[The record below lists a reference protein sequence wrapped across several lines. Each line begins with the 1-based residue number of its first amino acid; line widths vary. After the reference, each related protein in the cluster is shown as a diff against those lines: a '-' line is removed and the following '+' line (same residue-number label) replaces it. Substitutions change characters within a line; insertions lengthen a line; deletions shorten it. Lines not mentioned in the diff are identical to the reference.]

1 MSIESHLA
9 PVQAVLGDIE
19 PEHIALLIP
28 IVFVVAGA
36 VVAGV
41 VATVVNR
48 RMRLDRESREQSRR
62 ELAAYVAEGSISTE
76 DAIRLMEAGERRG
89 RKGQASGNDAGPG
102 QKRSRNSGVRF
113 DINMGVE
120 HEPAHGHG
128 KVPFASVRPAPGP
141 QAQGTV
147 SEDSL
152 CGTKEAWRAWARTV
166 ARKAHEAGDFA
177 ERVAATP
184 TNNSAVGGRVS

>member
-1 MSIESHLA
+1 MSITSHLA
-9 PVQAVLGDIE
+9 PVQAMLADID

-48 RMRLDRESREQSRR
+48 RMRLDREAREESRR
-62 ELAAYVAEGSISTE
+62 ELAAYVAEGSISTD

-89 RKGQASGNDAGPG
+89 RKGQSSTLDAAQGP
-102 QKRSRNSGVRF
+102 RRARNPGVRF
-113 DINMGVE
+113 DVKMGIE

-128 KVPFASVRPAPGP
+128 SVSFAAVRPAAGP

-147 SEDSL
+147 AEDSL

-184 TNNSAVGGRVS
+184 NNPAAGGRAS